1 MAQYSIEVSL
11 YWLLGWGL
19 YRVALQRERFFAWN
33 RAYLLHTLLGGLLL
47 PLVKWPSVAVSTGWL
62 PTSVVWLQTFTV
74 TATAP
79 DRITSGWDWQLLLV
93 GAFIAGSLIATV
105 RFAAPLWALV
115 RYIRASEREWKSGIC
130 WVYGTGAQAPGSWLH
145 FLFWNDALPYTD
157 EQRAMIIA
165 HEQAHIHYRH
175 SWDILGIELL
185 GLLFWWHPLWYAYR
199 HALREVH
206 EYQADAA
213 ALRQASPHRYGQL
226 LLQQALS
233 APLLAQHGT
242 GVVHTFYHS
251 PLKKRIAMM
260 KRQPSHPLAKAKYLL
275 LLPLFAAL
283 TVIPFAQ
290 AQTGPSSTAAFV
302 PEFYEQIDT
311 VHVFDP
317 VTFVETVHIFKT
329 NIYKKA
335 EQMPVF
341 GDCPQTNAAER
352 ERCSQANLLAFLG
365 ANIVYPAEAKALK
378 QEGTAIIQFMI
389 RADGKVGTSL
399 YDMQFLDKS
408 APHKLLLEEAWR
420 VIQLFPSFQPGMQ
433 DGKPVNVE
441 MVLPIKFKL

>member
-19 YRVALQRERFFAWN
+19 YRVALQQERFFALN
-33 RAYLLHTLLGGLLL
+33 RAYLLLTLLGGLLL
-47 PLVKWPSVAVSTGWL
+47 PLVAWPSAAVAADWL
-62 PTSVVWLQTFTV
+62 PRPVIWLQTFTV
-74 TATAP
+74 AANATP
-79 DRITSGWDWQLLLV
+79 DRTTDGWDWQPLLM
-93 GAFIAGSLIATV
+93 GAFVVGSLIAAV
-105 RFAAPLWALV
+105 RFVAPLWALA
-115 RYIRASEREWKSGIC
+115 RYIRTSRCEWKSGIC
-130 WVYGTGAQAPGSWLH
+130 WVHGTGAQAPGSWLH

-165 HEQAHIHYRH
+165 HEQAHIRYRH

-185 GLLFWWHPLWYAYR
+185 GLLLWWHPLWYAYR

-213 ALRQASPHRYGQL
+213 ALRQASPRRYGQL

-233 APLLAQHGT
+233 APLFAQQGT

-283 TVIPFAQ
+283 AAIPFAQ
-290 AQTGPSSTAAFV
+290 AQTSPSKTAALV

-311 VHVFDP
+311 ITVFDP
-317 VTFVETVHIFKT
+317 DTFVETVHIAKFD
-329 NIYKKA
+329 IYTRA

-341 GDCPQTNAAER
+341 GDCPQTDAAER

-365 ANIVYPAEAKALK
+365 ANVVYPAEAKAQN
-378 QEGTAIIQFMI
+378 QEGTVIIRFMI
-389 RADGKVGTSL
+389 GADGKVVPYS
-399 YDMQFLDKS
+399 MQVLDKS
-408 APHKLLLEEAWR
+408 VPYPLLSDEAQR
-420 VIQLFPSFQPGMQ
+420 VIRLFPPFQPGMQ